1 MNKAKR
7 TLMLILLSLVL
18 LISAC
23 TQPQTTATFPPIDT
37 RPTVTEETAIPVE
50 SETAVPSEAP
60 QVLVS
65 SDIVFWAGAASGN
78 KEALSERLKAF
89 TQANNLTFEE
99 HESLSADRITPSVKV
114 LVTTADAD
122 QIESI
127 NQTLPGLKIVAVDVS
142 GLNAGLMNVH
152 AVTSEGGTA
161 EQRAFLAGYALALTT
176 PDFRVGVLT
185 LGGDDLGNRTRDSF
199 MTGARYFCG
208 LCKPLYPPFVS
219 QPYYPFA
226 AEVPN
231 PADPNSWQIA
241 ADSLLSLAVTAIY
254 VQPEIS
260 NLDLLTYLTSKNIT
274 VIGVEGQAGL
284 EAAGKVVGVLG
295 SDLYA
300 SVEAALGGLLV
311 GEEIGASTGSLEL
324 KQVNPD
330 LMSEGRHILFERIRE
345 DLLNGLIK
353 DRP

>member
-1 MNKAKR
+1 
-7 TLMLILLSLVL
+7 MLILLTLVL
-18 LISAC
+18 LVSAC
-23 TQPQTTATFPPIDT
+23 NQLQPVETSTPINTQA
-37 RPTVTEETAIPVE
+37 VETEETVIAVAT
-50 SETAVPSEAP
+50 ETTTPTEQA

-65 SDIVFWAGAASGN
+65 SDIVFWAGAGSGHN
-78 KEALSERLKAF
+78 EALSERLTVF
-89 TQANNLTFEE
+89 SQSNNLTFEK
-99 HESLSADRITPSVKV
+99 HESITAEQITPSVKIM
-114 LVTTADAD
+114 VTTTDAA
-122 QIESI
+122 QIEI
-127 NQTLPGLKIVAVDVS
+127 IHQQLPELKIVAVDVT
-142 GLNAGLMNVH
+142 GLTPGLVNVH

-161 EQRAFLAGYALALTT
+161 EQQAFLAGYALALTT
-176 PDFRVGVLT
+176 PDFRLGVLT

-274 VIGVEGQAGL
+274 VIGVEGQAGM

-300 SVEAALGGLLV
+300 SVEAALGGLLA

>member
-1 MNKAKR
+1 MIKTKP
-7 TLMLILLSLVL
+7 TLMLLLLILVL
-18 LISAC
+18 LVSAC
-23 TQPQTTATFPPIDT
+23 NPQQPTATFAPANTQPMET
-37 RPTVTEETAIPVE
+37 EETVLVPAAETAIP
-50 SETAVPSEAP
+50 TEAA

-65 SDIVFWAGAASGN
+65 SDIVFWAGTDSGHN
-78 KEALSERLKAF
+78 TALTERLTVY
-89 TQANNLTFEE
+89 TQTNNLTFER
-99 HESLSADRITPSVKV
+99 HESITAEQITPSVKI
-114 LVTTADAD
+114 LVTTANAA

-127 NQTLPGLKIVAVDVS
+127 NQQLPDLKIVAVDVS
-142 GLNAGLMNVH
+142 GLTPALINVH
-152 AVTSEGGTA
+152 AVTSEGGSS
-161 EQRAFLAGYALALTT
+161 EQLAFLAGYTLALTT
-176 PDFRVGVLT
+176 PDYRVGVLT

-199 MTGARYFCG
+199 ITGARYFCG

-226 AEVPN
+226 AEVSN

-260 NLDLLTYLTSKNIT
+260 SLDLMTYLASKNIT
-274 VIGVEGQAGL
+274 VVGVEGQAGL

-300 SVEAALGGLLV
+300 SVESAVSGLLV
-311 GEEIGASTGSLEL
+311 GEDIGNSTGSLEL
-324 KQVNPD
+324 KRINPD